1 MISFSNFSLFRLR
14 NIIIFIAFVMVV
26 ILFAWQRGAPV
37 IGAIDTPVPEF
48 DNLAS
53 FEALYKVSLNQAKP
67 GSSITGYSGLM
78 SLSWADECQGF
89 RSDQQLVADL
99 SDNDGASFLSE
110 FASTAWEEKDQTEFH
125 FVQTSKMNGQII
137 REIAGRANREN
148 WGSEGE
154 IVLRK
159 PESAEQSLSA
169 EVMYPTMYMADLIK
183 AAKQGKSHHKAF
195 LYDGSDEHFKF
206 DVVAAIGKQTKIIDQ
221 ATESGL
227 EQLADLPYWPV
238 HASYYPANSKELL
251 PEFQISMHLYENGI
265 STNVVLDYESFIL
278 DAELIKLQVLEN
290 PVCDEIKD

>member
-14 NIIIFIAFVMVV
+14 NIIILAAFLIIV
-26 ILFAWQRGAPV
+26 ILFSWQRGEPV
-37 IGAIDTPVPEF
+37 TETLDQSSSAF

-67 GSSITGYSGLM
+67 GSSISGYNGLM
-78 SLSWADECQGF
+78 SLSWVDECQGF

-125 FVQTSKMNGQII
+125 FVQTSKMNSQKI
-137 REIAGRANREN
+137 REIAGQAKRKNR
-148 WGSEGE
+148 GSGGE
-154 IVLRK
+154 IVLK
-159 PESAEQSLSA
+159 EPEDLKHPLGAD
-169 EVMYPTMYMADLIK
+169 VMYPTMYLADLIK
-183 AAKQGKSHHKAF
+183 AAQQGKSYHRAY

-206 DVVAAIGKQTKIIDQ
+206 DVVAAIGAKSMQSDASNNIEL
-221 ATESGL
+221 AL
-227 EQLADLPYWPV
+227 LADVPYWPV
-238 HASYYPANSKELL
+238 HASYFPAGSKEPM

-278 DAELIKLQVLEN
+278 DAELVKLQIQEK
-290 PVCDEIKD
+290 PECTEIQD